1 MAIVGYVLLGII
13 LLLLALL
20 LIILFL
26 PIFYRANAKIDSSG
40 KFVNAK
46 VTWLFGLLRVF
57 FNYPEPGKL
66 VIKVAWFTLG
76 GKDEKK
82 DKPAKKPKKEK
93 DAKEEPSSSDDSNE
107 DASKSPVTE
116 SENAPSTEADQ
127 PKEPTAP
134 EAAESAE
141 EPVAKQKEEEA
152 KAESPSDQKKKKEK
166 KPKVPIK
173 EKLQKLKDE
182 VVFYKELWEDGNTK
196 PFVKDA
202 LARLLHVIKNL
213 LPRKVT
219 GKLLF
224 GAETPDVTGKVY
236 GGYCVVRSLYPKRF
250 FLELTPDF
258 ERKVLE
264 GELMVKG
271 HFNVFTILWDG
282 LRILFDKRFKIL
294 KRKLDIKKH
303 PEKALEEEPKKKRRR
318 RRRRKKKQQKHT
330 EGKKS

>member
-76 GKDEKK
+76 GKDERK

-93 DAKEEPSSSDDSNE
+93 DTK
-107 DASKSPVTE
+107 
-116 SENAPSTEADQ
+116 EADQ
-127 PKEPTAP
+127 PKGPTAP

-141 EPVAKQKEEEA
+141 ETVAKQKEEEA

-303 PEKALEEEPKKKRRR
+303 PEKALEEEPKKKRRS
-318 RRRRKKKQQKHT
+318 RRRRKKKQQNHT